1 MGKQKYKN
9 NCGNRKNKN
18 QIKKKKNVGLN
29 DKKFKS
35 LN

>member
-18 QIKKKKNVGLN
+18 QIKKKNVGLN